1 MKFAL
6 QNPTSQKYEYVDV
19 DVEYSQCEYV
29 YLYKYVYVSCTYQ
42 KERQPE
48 TQQNEEGQSRKICT
62 LRKEKARRGNSRS
75 WVQSEDC
82 CCCCCCRARVAMAA
96 STLKCGACSFVD
108 AVVVKNA
115 AASLRPSAAA
125 APAVSQVGS
134 VAGAGGPPVWKSSS
148 WAGVSLVARP
158 SGEKKKMVKYVK
170 RTVVSQAVSIETEKE
185 VEHLNIAEDVTQVHL
200 RFLLILF
207 FLDAF
212 GLLLLLVFCLF
223 HNSERRQNSRL

>member
-1 MKFAL
+1 
-6 QNPTSQKYEYVDV
+6 
-19 DVEYSQCEYV
+19 
-29 YLYKYVYVSCTYQ
+29 
-42 KERQPE
+42 
-48 TQQNEEGQSRKICT
+48 
-62 LRKEKARRGNSRS
+62 
-75 WVQSEDC
+75 
-82 CCCCCCRARVAMAA
+82 MAA

-125 APAVSQVGS
+125 APVVSQVGS

>member
-6 QNPTSQKYEYVDV
+6 QNPTSQKYEYVGV
-19 DVEYSQCEYV
+19 DIEYNQCTSMYICI
-29 YLYKYVYVSCTYQ
+29 SMCTYHVRI
-42 KERQPE
+42 KRETTRDTTERRG
-48 TQQNEEGQSRKICT
+48 TVAKICT

-82 CCCCCCRARVAMAA
+82 CCCCCSRARVAMAA

-125 APAVSQVGS
+125 APVVSQVGS

-200 RFLLILF
+200 RFLLILL

>member
-1 MKFAL
+1 
-6 QNPTSQKYEYVDV
+6 
-19 DVEYSQCEYV
+19 
-29 YLYKYVYVSCTYQ
+29 
-42 KERQPE
+42 
-48 TQQNEEGQSRKICT
+48 
-62 LRKEKARRGNSRS
+62 
-75 WVQSEDC
+75 
-82 CCCCCCRARVAMAA
+82 MAA
-96 STLKCGACSFVD
+96 NTLKCGACSFVD

-125 APAVSQVGS
+125 APVVSQVGS

-200 RFLLILF
+200 RFLLLF
-207 FLDAF
+207 FF
-212 GLLLLLVFCLF
+212 
-223 HNSERRQNSRL
+223 S

>member
-1 MKFAL
+1 
-6 QNPTSQKYEYVDV
+6 
-19 DVEYSQCEYV
+19 
-29 YLYKYVYVSCTYQ
+29 
-42 KERQPE
+42 
-48 TQQNEEGQSRKICT
+48 
-62 LRKEKARRGNSRS
+62 
-75 WVQSEDC
+75 
-82 CCCCCCRARVAMAA
+82 MAA

-108 AVVVKNA
+108 AAVVKNA

-125 APAVSQVGS
+125 AAPVVSQVGS

-200 RFLLILF
+200 RFLLFF

-212 GLLLLLVFCLF
+212 GLLLFLVFCLF
-223 HNSERRQNSRL
+223 LNS